1 MTSSNA
7 KRTLAVCTFLLTTLP
22 SVAFAQRTA
31 ADLESARQLY
41 NQGIELR
48 DKGDQKGALEKF
60 RAAHALGN
68 TPLTGIELCKTHAAL
83 GQPVEAREVCLGVA
97 RIPPM
102 AQETQRSQDA
112 RAEAGKIA
120 EDQRPRIGALRLK
133 IKGVPEKREP
143 TVTVDGINVPAAA
156 LNETRAVNP
165 GIHVIT
171 ARVGGG
177 AETRATLETREGES
191 RELELVVQ
199 PPPANEPPP
208 PPPGGGGQPALPPK
222 KKSNTF
228 ATVSFGVAAV
238 SGTIGLLFGI
248 DALAKKGKLEDKC
261 PQNQCPRGE
270 WERLEDAESSGN
282 AATAFFVIGGVAL
295 GVGLVSTLVSSR
307 GSSAMTTPPSNNTNK
322 TANSKPTIT
331 PVFGLGGAGLHGTF

>member
-1 MTSSNA
+1 MKA
-7 KRTLAVCTFLLTTLP
+7 PARILAICTFLLATLP
-22 SVAFAQRTA
+22 SAAFAQRTA
-31 ADLESARQLY
+31 SDLESARQLY

-68 TPLTGIELCKTHAAL
+68 TPLTGIELCKAHAAL

-112 RAEAGKIA
+112 RSEAGRIA
-120 EDQRPRIGALRLK
+120 EDQRPKIGALRLK

-143 TVTVDGINVPAAA
+143 TVTVDGVNVPAAA
-156 LNETRAVNP
+156 LNEPRAVNP

-199 PPPANEPPP
+199 PPPANEVPPP
-208 PPPGGGGQPALPPK
+208 PPAGGGGTQPVQPPEK

-248 DALAKKGKLEDKC
+248 DALAKKGKLDDACKE
-261 PQNQCPRGE
+261 NACPRSE
-270 WERLEDAESSGN
+270 WERLDDAESSGN
-282 AATAFFVIGGVAL
+282 AATAFFIIGGVAL
-295 GVGLVSTLVSSR
+295 GVGLVSTLVSSK
-307 GSSAMTTPPSNNTNK
+307 SS
-322 TANSKPTIT
+322 TANNKPNKPSVT
-331 PVFGLGGAGLHGTF
+331 PVLGVGGAGLHGTF

>member
-1 MTSSNA
+1 MTSS
-7 KRTLAVCTFLLTTLP
+7 KRAIFVLTLLLATLP
-22 SVAFAQRTA
+22 SVAYAQRTA
-31 ADLESARQLY
+31 SDLESARQLY

-112 RAEAGKIA
+112 RAEAGRIA
-120 EDQRPRIGALRLK
+120 EDQRPKIGALRLK

-143 TVTVDGINVPAAA
+143 TVTVDGVNVPAAA
-156 LNETRAVNP
+156 LGEPRAVNP

-177 AETRATLETREGES
+177 AETRATLETREGEN

-199 PPPANEPPP
+199 PPPANEVPPP
-208 PPPGGGGQPALPPK
+208 VGGGTLPVTPPEK

-228 ATVSFGVAAV
+228 ATVSFGIAAV

-248 DALAKKGKLEDKC
+248 DALAKKGKLDDACKE
-261 PQNQCPRGE
+261 NACPRSE
-270 WERLEDAESSGN
+270 WERLDDAESSGN

-295 GVGLVSTLVSSR
+295 GIGLVSTLVSSK
-307 GSSAMTTPPSNNTNK
+307 SS
-322 TANSKPTIT
+322 TAITAPAKNVTKAGKPTVT
-331 PVFGLGGAGLHGTF
+331 PVFGVGGAGLHGTF

>member
-1 MTSSNA
+1 MTSSRS
-7 KRTLAVCTFLLTTLP
+7 KRAVVLSAFLLATLP

-31 ADLESARQLY
+31 SDLESARQLY

-68 TPLTGIELCKTHAAL
+68 TPLTGIELCKIHAAL
-83 GQPVEAREVCLGVA
+83 AQPVEAREVCLGVA

-102 AQETQRSQDA
+102 SQETQRSQDA
-112 RAEAGKIA
+112 RAEAGRIA
-120 EDQRPRIGALRLK
+120 EEQRPKIGALRLK

-171 ARVGGG
+171 AKVGSG
-177 AETRATLETREGES
+177 AETRATLETREGEN
-191 RELELVVQ
+191 REIELVVQ
-199 PPPANEPPP
+199 PPPAGDVAPPA
-208 PPPGGGGQPALPPK
+208 GGGGTQPVQPPEK

-248 DALAKKGKLEDKC
+248 DALAKKGKLDDRC
-261 PQNQCPRGE
+261 PGNACPKEE
-270 WERLEDAESSGN
+270 WDRLDDAKSSGN

-295 GVGLVSTLVSSR
+295 GVGIVSSLVSNK
-307 GSSAMTTPPSNNTNK
+307 SSAAVATPPNQN
-322 TANSKPTIT
+322 AKPTVT
-331 PVFGLGGAGLHGTF
+331 PVIGIGGAGLHGTF